1 MMSRIKCLILATVEH
16 LGMFQLPLSASRPWI
31 GEAFYMVS
39 TPIREMTKNSPI
51 PPPDMPSGVGFR
63 ILANRNIWRFPN
75 IAGEIYT
82 HFADRGVVRQTSGIF
97 RVIGNAIDPP
107 ANGTTIVSNEA
118 WLGASLDA
126 SRGSSIYQSSL
137 TEVRVNALY
146 GLSLI
151 RAYQA

>member
-1 MMSRIKCLILATVEH
+1 MIVCK
-16 LGMFQLPLSASRPWI
+16 F
-31 GEAFYMVS
+31 
-39 TPIREMTKNSPI
+39 
-51 PPPDMPSGVGFR
+51 PSIFGDY
-63 ILANRNIWRFPN
+63 PN

-107 ANGTTIVSNEA
+107 ANGTTIVSNQA